1 MSPILS
7 LENVAVSFVAKSGHA
22 QSPAV
27 KGVSLEL
34 RSGEI
39 FGIVG
44 ESGSGKSTVANAIMG
59 LLPANAAVSGLIR
72 VNGRDVVGLGDD
84 KLREMRGR
92 DVSMIF
98 QDASASLDPTWPVGD
113 QVAEAIRAH
122 SKISRRAAKSRA
134 IELMTEVGI
143 VNAAQ
148 RYRDAPHRLSG
159 GMRQRVVI
167 AAALANNPKLL
178 VADEPTTAL
187 DVTIQA
193 QVLQLIDAMRR
204 DHGTTVLLITH
215 DLDVVSQICD
225 RVGVMYG
232 GELLEV
238 ATSTELFTSPQ
249 HPYTRA
255 LLAANPTTVPRGTR
269 LPVIPA
275 KWSVESLQAA
285 ESKAPGSQPSKE
297 LARD

>member
-1 MSPILS
+1 MSSILT
-7 LENVAVSFVAKSGHA
+7 LDDVFVRFGGHGEQEVKPAVS
-22 QSPAV
+22 
-27 KGVSLEL
+27 GVSLEL

-44 ESGSGKSTVANAIMG
+44 ESGSGKSTLANAVMG
-59 LLPANAAVSGLIR
+59 LLPSTARVAGSIR
-72 VNGRDVVGLGDD
+72 VHGRDVVGLGD
-84 KLREMRGR
+84 KELRHMRGL
-92 DVSMIF
+92 DASMIF

-122 SKISRRAAKSRA
+122 SKISRRGAKARA
-134 IELMTEVGI
+134 IALMTEVGI
-143 VNAAQ
+143 VDAAA
-148 RYRDAPHRLSG
+148 RYGDAPHRLSG

-178 VADEPTTAL
+178 IADEPTTAL

-193 QVLQLIDAMRR
+193 QVLSLIDAMRR
-204 DHGTTVLLITH
+204 EHGTTVLLITH
-215 DLDVVSQICD
+215 DLDVVSQVCD

-238 ATSTELFTSPQ
+238 AATRELFTSPQ

-255 LLAANPTTVPRGTR
+255 LLSANPTTVPRGTR

-275 KWSVESLQAA
+275 KWSVESLHAA
-285 ESKAPGSQPSKE
+285 ESRAAETTVREEP
-297 LARD
+297 ADD